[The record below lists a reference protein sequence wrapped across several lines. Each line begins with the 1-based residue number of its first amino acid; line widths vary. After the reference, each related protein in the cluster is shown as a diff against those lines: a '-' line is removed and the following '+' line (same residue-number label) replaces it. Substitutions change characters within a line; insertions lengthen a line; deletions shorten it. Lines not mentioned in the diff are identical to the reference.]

1 MTVQKPTLVTYT
13 SARRVGNLI
22 FTSGHLPV
30 DANGKLVDGSIKE
43 QTAQVMRNLQATLK
57 AEGSGLDRVIKATVL
72 LRHRSDWEGMNEVY
86 AQFMGDN
93 KPARTAITAGDM
105 KFGAL
110 LEMEVVAKGGG
121 GT

>member
-1 MTVQKPTLVTYT
+1 MTEQKMALVTYT
-13 SARRVGNLI
+13 SARRAGDLI

-30 DANGKLVDGSIKE
+30 DENGKMVGGSIKE

-57 AEGSGLDRVIKATVL
+57 AEGSGLDKVVKATVL
-72 LRHRSDWEGMNEVY
+72 LRHRSDWDGMNEVY

-93 KPARTAITAGDM
+93 KPARLAITAGDM

-110 LEMEVVAKGGG
+110 LEMEVIAKGGVLK
-121 GT
+121 